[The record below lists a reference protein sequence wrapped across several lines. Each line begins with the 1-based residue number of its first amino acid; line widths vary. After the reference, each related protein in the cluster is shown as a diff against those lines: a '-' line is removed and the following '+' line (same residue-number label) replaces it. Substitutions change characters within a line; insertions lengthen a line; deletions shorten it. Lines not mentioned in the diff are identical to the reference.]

1 MPVRYILLL
10 IFLSQALIG
19 TSVARQYAAMIVN
32 EENGA
37 VLHAENPDVK
47 THPASLAKMMTLYLV
62 FEKLKSG
69 DLKLSQRIP
78 VSRTAAKRP
87 SSRLGLKKGQL
98 ISVQDAIRALIIK
111 SANDVATVIAEAI
124 SGDEIRFAN
133 LMTIRAHQLGMT
145 ATIFKNASGLPDK
158 SQITTARDMVR
169 LSIALRQNFP
179 EYFDLFKETT
189 FKYGRKRFRN
199 HNNLL
204 RRLKGI
210 TGIKTGYINNSGYN
224 LAVSF
229 EKDGKRL
236 IGVIFGGKTSA
247 RRDNRMIRLLRRA
260 IKMATEHDRLVRHN
274 KKNMSKFSASQTGLR
289 KLPSISLP
297 NSTRNSGPWAVQ
309 VGAFSELG
317 KADEANKIASKTV
330 TALEEAKA
338 IISRDYLDGKVVYKA
353 RFIEMR
359 EGQAIGACRALAVRN
374 IPCQIIK
381 MGRPSQPT
389 K

>member
-1 MPVRYILLL
+1 VRFILLL

-19 TSVARQYAAMIVN
+19 TSLARQYAAMIVN

>member
-1 MPVRYILLL
+1 MRYILLL

-69 DLKLSQRIP
+69 DLKLSQRIR

-158 SQITTARDMVR
+158 SQITTARDMIR

-179 EYFDLFKETT
+179 EYFDLFKEKT

-260 IKMATEHDRLVRHN
+260 IKMATEHDRLVSQN
-274 KKNMSKFSASQTGLR
+274 KKNISRFPASQKGLG
-289 KLPSISLP
+289 KLPSISVP
-297 NSTRNSGPWAVQ
+297 NSTRNSGPWGVQ

-317 KADEANKIASKTV
+317 KADQANKIASKTV
-330 TALEEAKA
+330 TALGEAKA

-359 EGQAIGACRALAVRN
+359 ESQAIGACRALAVRN

-381 MGRPSQPT
+381 MGKPSQPT

>member
-69 DLKLSQRIP
+69 DLKLSQRIR
-78 VSRTAAKRP
+78 VSGTAAKRP

-98 ISVQDAIRALIIK
+98 ISVQDAIKALIIK